1 MKKKII
7 IASSILTMI
16 TAIVLISLAVRESKR
31 VKVPVGCVY
40 IENGGAR
47 FEEGEKMPSVA
58 GYGDKFITNDY
69 IYMVKFNG
77 RYYWDVTV
85 RDVTKE
91 KRCHSFA

>member
-1 MKKKII
+1 
-7 IASSILTMI
+7 
-16 TAIVLISLAVRESKR
+16 
-31 VKVPVGCVY
+31 VPVGCVY

-58 GYGDKFITNDY
+58 GYVDKFITNDY

-77 RYYWDVTV
+77 GYYWDVTV

-91 KRCHSFA
+91 KRCHSFASDYRI